1 MPLIDTTIL
10 SILSA
15 STRLSIRQ
23 KRTPQSSQPSLLP
36 NRDAGHHDGAYHA
49 QDKYHLY
56 QILFDGS
63 DAIRDGVRI
72 HVGDGDGAFYNNHE
86 DEFRA
91 VWARDVDCA
100 RIRLG
105 GDNGG
110 IAVRSRKSA

>member
-15 STRLSIRQ
+15 STHLGIRQ
-23 KRTPQSSQPSLLP
+23 KRTPQSLQPSLLP
-36 NRDAGHHDGAYHA
+36 NRDASHHNGAYHA

-63 DAIRDGVRI
+63 NAIRDGIRTR
-72 HVGDGDGAFYNNHE
+72 VGDGDGAFYSNHG

-100 RIRLG
+100 RVHLG

-110 IAVRSRKSA
+110 IAVKSRKSA